1 MQVHYNPQAT
11 EQDFSVAI
19 GFRKSELLFALA
31 VLRGINN
38 TLKVDYLTKAIRDIE
53 ESMRPVQALP
63 HINYFHV
70 CQSCFRDLD
79 ERSDNSMRIS
89 HDDDV
94 KWKHRVC
101 PTLKKD
107 RPR

>member
-1 MQVHYNPQAT
+1 MQVHFNPQAT
-11 EQDFSVAI
+11 DQDFSVAI
-19 GFRKSELLFALA
+19 GFRKSELQFAVA
-31 VLRGINN
+31 VLRGIYQ
-38 TLKVDYLTKAIRDIE
+38 VVKADFIKTAISDIE
-53 ESMRPVQALP
+53 ESMRPKSLP

-79 ERSDNSMRIS
+79 ERDDNSMVMS
-89 HDDDV
+89 HNGDA